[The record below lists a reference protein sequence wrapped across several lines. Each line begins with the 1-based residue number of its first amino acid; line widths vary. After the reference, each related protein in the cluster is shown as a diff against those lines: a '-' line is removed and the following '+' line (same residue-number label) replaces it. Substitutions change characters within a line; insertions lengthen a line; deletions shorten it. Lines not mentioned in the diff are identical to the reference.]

1 MRIVLIIAALSLLM
15 SSTYAQVE
23 IEIHNLD
30 VDGTENDGHWWFT
43 YDTGTYDSLE
53 TTIDTNVGSG
63 NIWWWG
69 NESAAQSIADATNRD
84 GLRFAHGETT
94 ISGVGDMVAYR
105 DTNTSD
111 LTLALQTQAGQEYV
125 ISASRVPAP
134 LPILGVLPVVGFL
147 RKMRRKQ
154 QLISK

>member
-1 MRIVLIIAALSLLM
+1 MRIFLTFATLIFLLVNGN
-15 SSTYAQVE
+15 AQTEVYVTG
-23 IEIHNLD
+23 ID
-30 VDGTENDGHWWFT
+30 VDGTDNDGNWWFT
-43 YDTGTYDSLE
+43 YDSGTYDSLE
-53 TTIDTNVGSG
+53 STIDTNVGNG

-69 NESAAQSIADATNRD
+69 SESAAQTVANATNRA

-105 DTNTSD
+105 DTSTSD

-125 ISASRVPAP
+125 INASRVPAP

-154 QLISK
+154 KAIR